1 MPMRRL
7 VLLIAGSALLLLPL
21 SVPMAQPLDGNVD
34 VEDVGTEALN
44 GQSVG
49 TADED
54 QPTVLIA
61 DELTYDQELEVVI
74 ARGNVQLAQ
83 GGRIVR
89 AETITYNRR
98 TEVVTASGNVTVVET
113 TGELLFAE
121 YAELED
127 DLAAGFVD
135 RVAVLLNDDSRMI
148 GNAGVRTDGRYTEVE
163 RAVYSPCAL
172 CPENPREAPIWQ
184 IRAARAVHDRETS
197 DIEYSDAFL
206 DIFGLPIAYTPY
218 FSHPDGTVKRRSGVL
233 PPRFGSTSSLGPF
246 IEGSYY
252 FDISPE
258 QDATVAVTATG
269 DAGFQLAGEYRRRFE
284 HGSSVTSASINQSDR
299 EESGGVTREDAIR
312 WHIFN
317 RTRFDLGENW
327 RAGADIE
334 RTSDD
339 TYLDVFEITGDD
351 VLQSRAFVEGFYRH
365 SYIVGEAI
373 GFQDLRDDVEVG
385 QPDVLPQLAA
395 EYVSEPGEILGGR
408 LVASTS
414 LLNLDRPAFE
424 DPPRTTLEG
433 VDTRRLAAS
442 LGWERQYF
450 TAFGLVTEV
459 RASVD
464 GQLYWSDNVTDPLTG
479 LRRDGVF
486 DARVF
491 PRATVEMRYPF
502 IRRQDTWQQMIEPI
516 VAITGAPDSSIDDD
530 IPNNDSVDPEFDE
543 NNLFSDNRFPGID
556 RIDGGSRVNY
566 GLRAGI
572 YGDEGGSSTLFLGQ
586 SYRFGETDNFPEGSG
601 LEDRLSDI
609 VGKLSIRPGPEFAL
623 DYRFRLDTDDFL
635 ARRQELRFTVG
646 PREFRLSGSYTF
658 VDGTG
663 TEFAEPRE
671 EVVVSFNSRISEYWS
686 TSGSLRYDVRDGEA
700 RDSRIGVTYQDE
712 CFTFGTVVRRDFTSD
727 RDSSSGTS
735 VFVNIVFRNL
745 GEVPFQVL

>member
-1 MPMRRL
+1 MRRL
-7 VLLIAGSALLLLPL
+7 VLLIAGLALLVL
-21 SVPMAQPLDGNVD
+21 PMASPLAQPADAGVE
-34 VEDVGTEALN
+34 VEDIGTQGVD
-44 GQSVG
+44 GQG
-49 TADED
+49 AATEDED

-135 RVAVLLNDDSRMI
+135 RVAVLLNDNSRMI
-148 GNAGVRTDGRYTEVE
+148 GNAGVRTEGRYTEVE
-163 RAVYSPCAL
+163 RAVYSPCEL
-172 CPENPREAPIWQ
+172 CPENPREPPIWQ

-233 PPRFGSTSSLGPF
+233 PPLFGSTSSLGPF

-258 QDATVAVTATG
+258 QDATLSVTATG

-299 EESGGVTREDAIR
+299 REIGDVIREDALR
-312 WHIFN
+312 WHVFN
-317 RTRFDLGENW
+317 ETQFDLGENW

-339 TYLDVFEITGDD
+339 TYLDVFEITNDD
-351 VLQSRAFVEGFYRH
+351 VLETRGFVEGFYRH

-373 GFQDLRDDVEVG
+373 GFQDLREDVEVG

-408 LVASTS
+408 LTASTS
-414 LLNLDRPAFE
+414 VLNLDRPSFE
-424 DPPRTTLEG
+424 DPPRTALEG
-433 VDTRRLAAS
+433 VDTRRLSAS

-464 GQLYWSDNVTDPLTG
+464 GQLYWSDNLIDPLTG

-486 DARVF
+486 DARAF

-502 IRRQDTWQQMIEPI
+502 VRRQDTWQQVIEPI
-516 VAITGAPDSSIDDD
+516 VAITGAPDSAIDSD

-543 NNLFSDNRFPGID
+543 NNLFSDNRFPGVD

-572 YGDEGGSSTLFLGQ
+572 YGDQGGSSTLVVGQ

-601 LEDRLSDI
+601 LEDQLSDI
-609 VGKLSIRPGPEFAL
+609 VGKLSIQPGPEFVV
-623 DYRFRLDTDDFL
+623 DYRFRFDPSDLL

-646 PREFRLSGSYTF
+646 PPEFRLGGSYTF

-663 TEFAEPRE
+663 TEFSEPRE
-671 EVVVSFNSRISEYWS
+671 EVVVRFNSRISEYWRA
-686 TSGSLRYDVRDGEA
+686 SGALRYDVRDGEA
-700 RDSRIGVTYQDE
+700 RDGRIGVTYQDE
-712 CFTFGTVVRRDFTSD
+712 CFTFGTVVRRDFTTN
-727 RDSSSGTS
+727 RDSDSGTS

-745 GEVPFQVL
+745 GEVPFRVL